1 MGMEMEENIKELESK
16 DSEINWI
23 GGVEG
28 QWRGRIKT
36 YPRLSLE
43 FYAYKVVSSSS
54 QEMGR
59 LSAKSAFLTIG
70 DFCIE

>member
-1 MGMEMEENIKELESK
+1 MGWDQSLYCKFKKSCFKQQMTGIIK
-16 DSEINWI
+16 I
-23 GGVEG
+23 
-28 QWRGRIKT
+28 

-43 FYAYKVVSSSS
+43 FYAYKIVSSSS